1 MLFQKFLQAYIQDL
15 IECSSDNYKIT
26 EGQKEEIA
34 AIVESNEYL
43 WVEIDN
49 AVFQELE
56 KYKVEN
62 GGEENND

>member
-26 EGQKEEIA
+26 EEQKEEIA